1 MPKTA
6 RKFIIIPEFAPLYA
20 MRTCFGPTHG
30 PLKQPTPTPI
40 DVIGMLLKQ
49 RGDEKLTIMEV
60 VKLSNGDFSSPVLL
74 TPLNYRLPYDE
85 IIRMENESANT
96 NTAVS
101 ETVDVVYENT
111 APDLES
117 NVNDIDTSD
126 TKVEE
131 PIDTEMPE
139 KVIEKSGDDTDKES
153 EDSTVDSPTTIN
165 DEEMLNAVAEELSA
179 KPQHPVQNKRSGK
192 KNHNRK

>member
-49 RGDEKLTIMEV
+49 RGDEKLTVMEV

-74 TPLNYRLPYDE
+74 TSLNYRLPYDE
-85 IIRMENESANT
+85 IIRMENESTNT
-96 NTAVS
+96 NETTS
-101 ETVDVVYENT
+101 ETVDVMYKNT

-117 NVNDIDTSD
+117 DIIESSD

-131 PIDTEMPE
+131 STNTEMPE
-139 KVIEKSGDDTDKES
+139 EVIEKSVDDTDKES
-153 EDSTVDSPTTIN
+153 EDSTVDSPTAIN

-179 KPQHPVQNKRSGK
+179 KPQHPVSNKRSGK

>member
-60 VKLSNGDFSSPVLL
+60 VKLSNGEFSTPVLL

-85 IIRMENESANT
+85 IIRLEQEDATVGEVVSTPIVEEDEKEDIPDNT
-96 NTAVS
+96 E
-101 ETVDVVYENT
+101 ETDISVD
-111 APDLES
+111 P
-117 NVNDIDTSD
+117 NVLSSD
-126 TKVEE
+126 TVLSDEAV
-131 PIDTEMPE
+131 E
-139 KVIEKSGDDTDKES
+139 KVTITADQAE
-153 EDSTVDSPTTIN
+153 EDPIVSN
-165 DEEMLNAVAEELSA
+165 EAEMLNAIAEELSA
-179 KPQHPVQNKRSGK
+179 KESMKPQPNQNKRSGK

>member
-60 VKLSNGDFSSPVLL
+60 VKLSNGEFSTPVLL

-85 IIRMENESANT
+85 IVQLEQEDAT
-96 NTAVS
+96 VGEVVS
-101 ETVDVVYENT
+101 
-111 APDLES
+111 
-117 NVNDIDTSD
+117 TSI
-126 TKVEE
+126 VEE
-131 PIDTEMPE
+131 DEKEDIPDNTEETDISVDPNVLSSDIVLSDEAVE
-139 KVIEKSGDDTDKES
+139 KVTITADQVKEDPVVS
-153 EDSTVDSPTTIN
+153 NEA
-165 DEEMLNAVAEELSA
+165 EMLNAIAEELSA
-179 KPQHPVQNKRSGK
+179 KESMKPKPNQNKRSGK